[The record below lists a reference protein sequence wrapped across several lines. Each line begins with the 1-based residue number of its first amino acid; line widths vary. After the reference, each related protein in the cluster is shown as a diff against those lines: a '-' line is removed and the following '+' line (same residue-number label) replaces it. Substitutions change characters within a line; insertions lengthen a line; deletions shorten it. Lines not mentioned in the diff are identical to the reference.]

1 MRFDVLNLILGWT
14 LVALTV
20 PLLFCVLVTGYLDNW
35 ELALRAFSIP
45 AALSFF
51 IGLMMLRF
59 GTKRNTHMRLR
70 DREAF
75 AAVALVWP
83 LAVFIG
89 ALPYWLGG
97 MFHGPFT
104 EDSEFLDIARGAVNS
119 WFESMSGFSTTGAT
133 VISTSMSPN
142 CLPSTPDCIN
152 TQPRGLLFWR
162 SLTQWFGGM
171 GIIMLG
177 MMILSRVIGGGMALA
192 RAELTGPSLSRLK
205 PKLQETALA
214 LWGLYLALTL
224 LEMGLLKTIGGMNW
238 FDSINHA
245 LTTMPTGGFSTHDAS
260 IGHYQSY
267 TVELIIILFMF
278 IGGINFTLLWFIR
291 EGEFKKATQDE
302 EFKNYIV
309 YILTTFLF
317 ITIALFAT
325 RDYSTPDTFIDSLFH
340 VVSIG
345 TSTGYTSTDYMQWP
359 VVTHLFLF
367 VLMIVGA
374 SAGSTSG
381 GLKLLRVNLAFK
393 VAMRELVRIAQ
404 PRKVQ
409 TVRMNGE
416 VVGNQQLGLIVGML
430 FVWIGLF
437 AIASILLAFIAPDE
451 NFESI
456 LALVASSLG
465 NTGPTLGNYGPTETW
480 AGLNSGALLLTSILM
495 WFGRLEL
502 LTAVILLHPH
512 TWRSESRDQAPRGA
526 LTRLKRMISREP
538 HEESEQGPLR

>member
-1 MRFDVLNLILGWT
+1 
-14 LVALTV
+14 
-20 PLLFCVLVTGYLDNW
+20 
-35 ELALRAFSIP
+35 
-45 AALSFF
+45 
-51 IGLMMLRF
+51 
-59 GTKRNTHMRLR
+59 
-70 DREAF
+70 
-75 AAVALVWP
+75 
-83 LAVFIG
+83 
-89 ALPYWLGG
+89 
-97 MFHGPFT
+97 
-104 EDSEFLDIARGAVNS
+104 
-119 WFESMSGFSTTGAT
+119 MSGFSTTGAT

-142 CLPSTPDCIN
+142 CLPGMDCIN
-152 TQPRGLLFWR
+152 SQPRGLLLWR

-214 LWGLYLALTL
+214 LWGLYLVLTL
-224 LEMGLLKTIGGMNW
+224 IEFVLLWTIGDMNW

-245 LTTMPTGGFSTHDAS
+245 LTTMPTGGFSTYDAS
-260 IGHYQSY
+260 IGHFDSY

-291 EGEFKKATQDE
+291 EGQFKKATQDE

-309 YILTTFLF
+309 YIFTTFLF
-317 ITIALFAT
+317 ITIALLAT
-325 RDYSTPDTFIDSLFH
+325 RDYSSTDAFIDSLFH
-340 VVSIG
+340 VVSLG

-381 GLKLLRVNLAFK
+381 GLKLLRINLAFK

-409 TVRMNGE
+409 TIRMNGE

-437 AIASILLAFIAPDE
+437 AISSILLAFISPGED
-451 NFESI
+451 FESI
-456 LALVASSLG
+456 LALVASALEIRVQQSVITDLQKR
-465 NTGPTLGNYGPTETW
+465 
-480 AGLNSGALLLTSILM
+480 GLDSILAPYYLPQ
-495 WFGRLEL
+495 FSCGLDVLNCSQRLFSCIHIHG
-502 LTAVILLHPH
+502 VQNPRIK
-512 TWRSESRDQAPRGA
+512 RRGA
-526 LTRLKRMISREP
+526 HWLD
-538 HEESEQGPLR
+538 

>member
-14 LVALTV
+14 LVALTI
-20 PLLFCVLVTGYLDNW
+20 PLVFCVVITGYLDNW
-35 ELALRAFSIP
+35 DLAFRAFSIP
-45 AALSFF
+45 AGLSLF
-51 IGLMMLRF
+51 IGSMMLRF

-104 EDSEFLDIARGAVNS
+104 DGSSFADVARGAVNA

-142 CLPSTPDCIN
+142 CLPGMDCIN
-152 TQPRGLLFWR
+152 SQPRGLLLWR

-224 LEMGLLKTIGGMNW
+224 LEFILLLTLGGMNW

-245 LTTMPTGGFSTHDAS
+245 LTTMPTGGFSTYDAS
-260 IGHYQSY
+260 IGHFESY

-291 EGEFKKATQDE
+291 EGQFKKAAADE

-309 YILTTFLF
+309 YIFTTFLF
-317 ITIALFAT
+317 ISIALLAT
-325 RDYSTPDTFIDSLFH
+325 RDYTTVDSFIDSLFH
-340 VVSIG
+340 VVSLG

-381 GLKLLRVNLAFK
+381 GLKLLRINLAFK

-409 TVRMNGE
+409 TIRMNGE

-437 AIASILLAFIAPDE
+437 AISSILLAFIVPGE

-465 NTGPTLGNYGPTETW
+465 NTGPTIGNYGPTETW
-480 AGLNSGALLLTSILM
+480 AGLNSGALILTSILM

-512 TWRSESRDQAPRGA
+512 TWRSESKDQAPRGA
-526 LTRLKRMISREP
+526 LSRLRRMISREP
-538 HEESEQGPLR
+538 HEESEQGPLG

>member
-1 MRFDVLNLILGWT
+1 MRFDVLYLILGWT
-14 LVALTV
+14 LVALTI
-20 PLLFCVLVTGYLDNW
+20 PLLFCFIVTGYLDDW
-35 ELALRAFSIP
+35 DLALRAFSIP
-45 AALSFF
+45 AGMSLF
-51 IGLMMLRF
+51 IGAIMLRF

-89 ALPYWLGG
+89 ALPYWFGG

-104 EDSEFLDIARGAVNS
+104 DGSDFLDIARGAVNS

-142 CLPSTPDCIN
+142 CLPGMDCIN
-152 TQPRGLLFWR
+152 SQPRGLLLWR

-214 LWGLYLALTL
+214 LWGLYAVLTL
-224 LEMGLLKTIGGMNW
+224 IEFFLLMTIGGMNW

-245 LTTMPTGGFSTHDAS
+245 LTTMPTGGFSTYDAS
-260 IGHYQSY
+260 IGHFDSY

-291 EGEFKKATQDE
+291 EGQFKKATQDE

-309 YILTTFLF
+309 YIFTTFLF
-317 ITIALFAT
+317 ITIALLAT
-325 RDYSTPDTFIDSLFH
+325 RDYSSKDAFIDSLFH
-340 VVSIG
+340 VVSLG

-381 GLKLLRVNLAFK
+381 GLKLLRINLAFK

-409 TVRMNGE
+409 TIRMNGE

-437 AIASILLAFIAPDE
+437 AISSILLAFITPSED
-451 NFESI
+451 FESI

-465 NTGPTLGNYGPTETW
+465 NTGPTIGNYGPTETW

-512 TWRSESRDQAPRGA
+512 TWRSESKDQAPRGA
-526 LTRLKRMISREP
+526 LARLKRMISREP
-538 HEESEQGPLR
+538 HDESEQGPLS

>member
-1 MRFDVLNLILGWT
+1 MRFDVLYLILGWT
-14 LVALTV
+14 LVALTI
-20 PLLFCVLVTGYLDNW
+20 PLLFCFIVTGYLDDW
-35 ELALRAFSIP
+35 DLAFRAFSIP
-45 AALSFF
+45 AGMSLF
-51 IGLMMLRF
+51 IGAIMLRF

-89 ALPYWLGG
+89 ALPYWFGG

-104 EDSEFLDIARGAVNS
+104 DGSDFLDIARGAVNS

-142 CLPSTPDCIN
+142 CLPGMDCIN
-152 TQPRGLLFWR
+152 SQPRGLLLWR

-214 LWGLYLALTL
+214 LWGLYAVLTL
-224 LEMGLLKTIGGMNW
+224 IEFFLLMTIGDMNW

-245 LTTMPTGGFSTHDAS
+245 LTTMPTGGFSTYDAS
-260 IGHYQSY
+260 IGHFDSY

-291 EGEFKKATQDE
+291 EGQFKKATQDE

-309 YILTTFLF
+309 YIFTTFLF
-317 ITIALFAT
+317 ITIALLAT
-325 RDYSTPDTFIDSLFH
+325 RDYSSKDAFIDSLFH
-340 VVSIG
+340 VVSLG

-381 GLKLLRVNLAFK
+381 GLKLLRINLAFK

-409 TVRMNGE
+409 TIRMNGE

-437 AIASILLAFIAPDE
+437 AISSILLAFITPSED
-451 NFESI
+451 FESI

-465 NTGPTLGNYGPTETW
+465 NTGPTIGNYGPTETW

-512 TWRSESRDQAPRGA
+512 TWRSESKDQAPRGA
-526 LTRLKRMISREP
+526 LARLKRMISREP
-538 HEESEQGPLR
+538 HDESEQGPLS

>member
-1 MRFDVLNLILGWT
+1 MRFDVLYLILGWT
-14 LVALTV
+14 LVALTL
-20 PLLFCVLVTGYLDNW
+20 PLLFCVIVTGYLDDW
-35 ELALRAFSIP
+35 GLAFRAFSIP
-45 AALSFF
+45 AGLSLF
-51 IGLMMLRF
+51 IGAIMLRF

-104 EDSEFLDIARGAVNS
+104 DGSDFLDIARGAVNA

-142 CLPSTPDCIN
+142 CLPGMDCIN
-152 TQPRGLLFWR
+152 SQPRGLLLWR

-214 LWGLYLALTL
+214 LWGLYFVLTL
-224 LEMGLLKTIGGMNW
+224 IEFFLLMTIGGMNW

-245 LTTMPTGGFSTHDAS
+245 LTTMPTGGFSTYDAS
-260 IGHYQSY
+260 IGHFDSY

-291 EGEFKKATQDE
+291 EGQFKKATQDE

-317 ITIALFAT
+317 ITIALLAT
-325 RDYSTPDTFIDSLFH
+325 RDYSSKDAFIDSLFH
-340 VVSIG
+340 VVSLG

-381 GLKLLRVNLAFK
+381 GLKLLRINLAFK

-409 TVRMNGE
+409 TIRMNGE

-437 AIASILLAFIAPDE
+437 AISSILLAFITPAED
-451 NFESI
+451 FESI

-465 NTGPTLGNYGPTETW
+465 NTGPTIGNYGPTETW

-512 TWRSESRDQAPRGA
+512 TWRSESKDQAPRGA
-526 LTRLKRMISREP
+526 LARLKRMISREP
-538 HEESEQGPLR
+538 HEDSEQGPLS

>member
-20 PLLFCVLVTGYLDNW
+20 PLLFCVVITGYLDNW

-45 AALSFF
+45 AGLSLF
-51 IGLMMLRF
+51 IGSMMLRF

-89 ALPYWLGG
+89 ALPYWFGG
-97 MFHGPFT
+97 IFHGPFT
-104 EDSEFLDIARGAVNS
+104 DGSSFADVARGAVNS
-119 WFESMSGFSTTGAT
+119 WFESMSGFTTTGAT

-142 CLPSTPDCIN
+142 CLPGMDCIN
-152 TQPRGLLFWR
+152 TQPRGLLLWR

-214 LWGLYLALTL
+214 LWGLYLALTV
-224 LEMGLLKTIGGMNW
+224 LEFGLLLSIGGMDL

-245 LTTMPTGGFSTHDAS
+245 LTTMPTGGFSTYDGS
-260 IGHYQSY
+260 IGHFESY
-267 TVELIIILFMF
+267 TIELIIILFMF

-291 EGEFKKATQDE
+291 EGQFRKATQDE
-302 EFKNYIV
+302 EFKNYLV

-317 ITIALFAT
+317 ITIALLAT
-325 RDYSTPDTFIDSLFH
+325 RDYTTMDSFIDSLFH

-393 VAMRELVRIAQ
+393 VAMRELIRIAQ

-409 TVRMNGE
+409 TIRMNGE

-437 AIASILLAFIAPDE
+437 AIASILLAFIVPGED
-451 NFESI
+451 FESI

-465 NTGPTLGNYGPTETW
+465 NTGPTIGNYGPSNTW

-512 TWRSESRDQAPRGA
+512 TWRSESKDQAPRGA
-526 LTRLKRMISREP
+526 LARLRRMISREP
-538 HEESEQGPLR
+538 HEESEQGPLG

>member
-14 LVALTV
+14 LVALTL
-20 PLLFCVLVTGYLDNW
+20 PLLFCVVITGYLDDW

-45 AALSFF
+45 AGLSLF
-51 IGLMMLRF
+51 IGAMMLRF

-104 EDSEFLDIARGAVNS
+104 DGSDFLDIARGAVNA

-142 CLPSTPDCIN
+142 CLPGMDCIN
-152 TQPRGLLFWR
+152 SQPRGLLLWR

-214 LWGLYLALTL
+214 LWGLYLVLTL
-224 LEMGLLKTIGGMNW
+224 IEFVLLWTIGDMNW

-245 LTTMPTGGFSTHDAS
+245 LTTMPTGGFSTYDAS
-260 IGHYQSY
+260 IGHFDSY

-291 EGEFKKATQDE
+291 EGQFKKATQDE

-317 ITIALFAT
+317 ITIALLAT
-325 RDYSTPDTFIDSLFH
+325 RDYSSTDAFIDSLFH
-340 VVSIG
+340 VVSLG

-381 GLKLLRVNLAFK
+381 GLKLLRINLAFK

-409 TVRMNGE
+409 TIRMNGE

-437 AIASILLAFIAPDE
+437 AISSILLAFISPGED
-451 NFESI
+451 FESI

-465 NTGPTLGNYGPTETW
+465 NTGPTIGNYGPTETW
-480 AGLNSGALLLTSILM
+480 AGLNSGALILTSILM

-512 TWRSESRDQAPRGA
+512 TWRSESKDQAPRGA
-526 LTRLKRMISREP
+526 LARLKRMISREP
-538 HEESEQGPLR
+538 HEESEQGPLS

>member
-1 MRFDVLNLILGWT
+1 MRFDVLALILGWT
-14 LVALTV
+14 LVALTI
-20 PLLFCVLVTGYLDNW
+20 PLIVCGILTGFLDDW
-35 ELALRAFSIP
+35 DLAILAFSAP
-45 AALSFF
+45 AALSLF
-51 IGLMMLRF
+51 IGYLMLRF
-59 GTKRNTHMRLR
+59 GTRRNTPTRLR

-83 LAVFIG
+83 LAVLVG

-97 MFHGPFT
+97 VFHGPFT
-104 EDSEFLDIARGAVNS
+104 DGSDLADILRGAVNS
-119 WFESMSGFSTTGAT
+119 WFESMSGFTTTGAT
-133 VISTSMSPN
+133 VISTSMSPGCN
-142 CLPSTPDCIN
+142 PGMDCIN
-152 TQPRGLLFWR
+152 SQPRGLLLWR

-214 LWGLYLALTL
+214 LWTLYLVLTILEFVL
-224 LEMGLLKTIGGMNW
+224 LIFIGDLNW
-238 FDSINHA
+238 FDSLNHA
-245 LTTMPTGGFSTHDAS
+245 LTTMPTGGFSTYDGS
-260 IGHYQSY
+260 VGHFDSY
-267 TVELIIILFMF
+267 IVELIIILFMF

-291 EGEFKKATQDE
+291 EGQFKKASQDE
-302 EFKNYIV
+302 EFKNYLV
-309 YILTTFLF
+309 YIFTTFLF
-317 ITIALFAT
+317 ITIALLLT
-325 RDYSTPDTFIDSLFH
+325 RDYTTTDSFMDSLFQ

-359 VVTHLFLF
+359 VFTHLLLF

-374 SAGSTSG
+374 CAGSTSG
-381 GLKLLRVNLAFK
+381 GLKLMRINLAFK
-393 VAMRELVRIAQ
+393 VAMRELIRIAQ

-409 TVRMNGE
+409 TVRLNNQ
-416 VVGNQQLGLIVGML
+416 VVGDQQLGLIVGML

-437 AIASILLAFIAPDE
+437 AISSIILSLTIPGED
-451 NFESI
+451 FESI

-480 AGLNSGALLLTSILM
+480 AGLNSGALIWTSILM

-512 TWRSESRDQAPRGA
+512 TWRSESKDQTNRGA
-526 LTRLKRMISREP
+526 LSRLKRMISRDP
-538 HEESEQGPLR
+538 IDESK

>member
-14 LVALTV
+14 LVALTI
-20 PLLFCVLVTGYLDNW
+20 PLVFCVVITGYLDNW
-35 ELALRAFSIP
+35 DLAFRAFSIP
-45 AALSFF
+45 AGLSLF
-51 IGLMMLRF
+51 IGSMMLRL

-104 EDSEFLDIARGAVNS
+104 DGSSFADVARGAVNA

-142 CLPSTPDCIN
+142 CLPGMDCIN
-152 TQPRGLLFWR
+152 SQPRGLLLWR

-224 LEMGLLKTIGGMNW
+224 LEFILLLTLGGMNW

-245 LTTMPTGGFSTHDAS
+245 LTTMPTGGFSTYDAS
-260 IGHYQSY
+260 IGHFESY

-291 EGEFKKATQDE
+291 EGQFKKAAADE

-309 YILTTFLF
+309 YIFTTFLF
-317 ITIALFAT
+317 ISIALLAT
-325 RDYSTPDTFIDSLFH
+325 RDYTTVDSFIDSLFH
-340 VVSIG
+340 VVSLG

-381 GLKLLRVNLAFK
+381 GLKLLRINLAFK

-409 TVRMNGE
+409 TIRMNGE

-437 AIASILLAFIAPDE
+437 AISSILLAFIVPGE

-465 NTGPTLGNYGPTETW
+465 NTGPTIGNYGPTETW
-480 AGLNSGALLLTSILM
+480 AGLNSGALILTSILM

-512 TWRSESRDQAPRGA
+512 TWRSESKDQAPRGA
-526 LTRLKRMISREP
+526 LSRLRRMISREP
-538 HEESEQGPLR
+538 HEESEQGPLG

>member
-14 LVALTV
+14 LVALTI
-20 PLLFCVLVTGYLDNW
+20 PLLLCVAATGYLDNW
-35 ELALRAFSIP
+35 ELAIRAFSIP
-45 AALSFF
+45 AGLSLF
-51 IGLMMLRF
+51 IGSMMLRF

-104 EDSEFLDIARGAVNS
+104 EGSDFADIARGAVNA

-142 CLPSTPDCIN
+142 CLPGMDCIN
-152 TQPRGLLFWR
+152 SQPRGLLFWR

-214 LWGLYLALTL
+214 LWGLYFALTL
-224 LEMGLLKTIGGMNW
+224 LEFGLLWSIGGMDW

-245 LTTMPTGGFSTHDAS
+245 LTTMPTGGFSTYDGS
-260 IGHYQSY
+260 IGHFESY

-291 EGEFKKATQDE
+291 EGQFRKATQDE

-317 ITIALFAT
+317 ITIALLAT
-325 RDYSTPDTFIDSLFH
+325 RDYTTVDSFIDSLFH
-340 VVSIG
+340 VVSLG

-381 GLKLLRVNLAFK
+381 GLKLLRINLAFK

-409 TVRMNGE
+409 TIRMNGE

-437 AIASILLAFIAPDE
+437 AISSILLAFIVPGED
-451 NFESI
+451 FESI

-465 NTGPTLGNYGPTETW
+465 NTGPTIGNYGPTETW

-512 TWRSESRDQAPRGA
+512 TWRSESKDQAPRGA

-538 HEESEQGPLR
+538 HEESEQGPLS

>member
-1 MRFDVLNLILGWT
+1 MRFDVLALILGWT
-14 LVALTV
+14 LVALTI
-20 PLLFCVLVTGYLDNW
+20 PLVVCGILTGFLDDW
-35 ELALRAFSIP
+35 DLAILAFSAP
-45 AALSFF
+45 AALSLF
-51 IGLMMLRF
+51 IGYLMLRF
-59 GTKRNTHMRLR
+59 GTRRNTPTRLR

-83 LAVFIG
+83 LAVLVG

-97 MFHGPFT
+97 VFHGPFT
-104 EDSEFLDIARGAVNS
+104 DGSDLADILRGAVNS
-119 WFESMSGFSTTGAT
+119 WFESMSGFTTTGAT
-133 VISTSMSPN
+133 VISTSMSPGCN
-142 CLPSTPDCIN
+142 PGMDCIN
-152 TQPRGLLFWR
+152 SQPRGLLLWR

-214 LWGLYLALTL
+214 LWTLYLVLTI
-224 LEMGLLKTIGGMNW
+224 LEFGLLIFIGDLNW
-238 FDSINHA
+238 FDSLNHA
-245 LTTMPTGGFSTHDAS
+245 LTTMPTGGFSTYDGS
-260 IGHYQSY
+260 VGHFDSY
-267 TVELIIILFMF
+267 IVELIIILFMF

-291 EGEFKKATQDE
+291 EGQFKKASQDE
-302 EFKNYIV
+302 EFKNYLV
-309 YILTTFLF
+309 YIFTTFLF
-317 ITIALFAT
+317 ITIALLLT
-325 RDYSTPDTFIDSLFH
+325 RDYTTTDSFIDSLFQ

-359 VVTHLFLF
+359 VFTHLLLF

-374 SAGSTSG
+374 CAGSTSG
-381 GLKLLRVNLAFK
+381 GLKLMRINLAFK
-393 VAMRELVRIAQ
+393 VAMRELIRIAQ

-409 TVRMNGE
+409 TVRLNNQ
-416 VVGNQQLGLIVGML
+416 VVGDQQLGLIVGML

-437 AIASILLAFIAPDE
+437 AISSIILSLTIPGED
-451 NFESI
+451 FESI

-480 AGLNSGALLLTSILM
+480 AGLNSGALIWTSILM

-512 TWRSESRDQAPRGA
+512 TWRSESKDQTNRGA
-526 LTRLKRMISREP
+526 LSRLKRMISRDP
-538 HEESEQGPLR
+538 IDESK

>member
-1 MRFDVLNLILGWT
+1 MRFDVLALILGWT
-14 LVALTV
+14 LVALTI
-20 PLLFCVLVTGYLDNW
+20 PLIVCGILTGFLDDW
-35 ELALRAFSIP
+35 DLAILAFSAP
-45 AALSFF
+45 AALSLF
-51 IGLMMLRF
+51 IGYLMLRF
-59 GTKRNTHMRLR
+59 GTRRNTPTRLR

-83 LAVFIG
+83 LAVLVG

-97 MFHGPFT
+97 VFHGPFT
-104 EDSEFLDIARGAVNS
+104 DGSDLADILRGAVNS
-119 WFESMSGFSTTGAT
+119 WFESMSGFTTTGAT
-133 VISTSMSPN
+133 VISTSMSPGCN
-142 CLPSTPDCIN
+142 PGMDCIN
-152 TQPRGLLFWR
+152 SQPRGLLLWR

-214 LWGLYLALTL
+214 LWTLYLVLTILEFVL
-224 LEMGLLKTIGGMNW
+224 LIFIGDLNW
-238 FDSINHA
+238 FDSLNHA
-245 LTTMPTGGFSTHDAS
+245 LTTMPTGGFSTYDGS
-260 IGHYQSY
+260 VGHFDSY
-267 TVELIIILFMF
+267 IVELIIILFMF

-291 EGEFKKATQDE
+291 EGQFKKASQDE
-302 EFKNYIV
+302 EFKNYLV
-309 YILTTFLF
+309 YIFTTFLF
-317 ITIALFAT
+317 ITIALLLT
-325 RDYSTPDTFIDSLFH
+325 RDYTTTDSFIDSLFQ

-359 VVTHLFLF
+359 VFTHLLLF

-374 SAGSTSG
+374 CAGSTSG
-381 GLKLLRVNLAFK
+381 GLKLMRINLAFK
-393 VAMRELVRIAQ
+393 VAMRELIRIAQ

-409 TVRMNGE
+409 TVRLNNQ
-416 VVGNQQLGLIVGML
+416 VVGDQQLGLIVGML

-437 AIASILLAFIAPDE
+437 AISSIILSLTIPGED
-451 NFESI
+451 FESI

-480 AGLNSGALLLTSILM
+480 AGLNSGALIWTSILM

-512 TWRSESRDQAPRGA
+512 TWRSESKDQTNRGA
-526 LTRLKRMISREP
+526 LSRLKRMISRDP
-538 HEESEQGPLR
+538 IDESK

>member
-20 PLLFCVLVTGYLDNW
+20 PLLFCVAITGYLDNW

-45 AALSFF
+45 AGLSLF
-51 IGLMMLRF
+51 IGSMMLRF

-89 ALPYWLGG
+89 ALPYWFGG
-97 MFHGPFT
+97 VFHGPFT
-104 EDSEFLDIARGAVNS
+104 DGSSFADVARGAVNS
-119 WFESMSGFSTTGAT
+119 WFESMSGFTTTGAT

-142 CLPSTPDCIN
+142 CLPGMDCIN
-152 TQPRGLLFWR
+152 TQPQGLLLWR

-214 LWGLYLALTL
+214 LWGLYLALTV
-224 LEMGLLKTIGGMNW
+224 LEFGLLLSIGGMDL

-245 LTTMPTGGFSTHDAS
+245 LTTMPTGGFSTYDGS
-260 IGHYQSY
+260 IGHFESY
-267 TVELIIILFMF
+267 TIELIIILFMF

-291 EGEFKKATQDE
+291 EGQFRKATQDE
-302 EFKNYIV
+302 EFKNYLV

-317 ITIALFAT
+317 ITIALLAT
-325 RDYSTPDTFIDSLFH
+325 RDYTTVDSFIDSLFH

-409 TVRMNGE
+409 TIRMNGE

-437 AIASILLAFIAPDE
+437 AIASILLAFIVPVED
-451 NFESI
+451 FESI

-465 NTGPTLGNYGPTETW
+465 NTGPTIGNYGPSNTW

-512 TWRSESRDQAPRGA
+512 TWRSESKDQAPRGA
-526 LTRLKRMISREP
+526 LARLRRMISREP
-538 HEESEQGPLR
+538 HEESEQGPLG

>member
-20 PLLFCVLVTGYLDNW
+20 PLLFCVVITGYLDNW

-45 AALSFF
+45 AGLSLF
-51 IGLMMLRF
+51 IGSMMLRF

-89 ALPYWLGG
+89 ALPYWFGG
-97 MFHGPFT
+97 VFHGPFT
-104 EDSEFLDIARGAVNS
+104 DGSSFADVARGAVNS
-119 WFESMSGFSTTGAT
+119 WFESMSGFTTTGAT

-142 CLPSTPDCIN
+142 CLPGMDCIN
-152 TQPRGLLFWR
+152 TQPRGLLLWR

-214 LWGLYLALTL
+214 LWGLYLALTV
-224 LEMGLLKTIGGMNW
+224 LEFGLLLSIGGMDL

-245 LTTMPTGGFSTHDAS
+245 LTTMPTGGFSTYDGS
-260 IGHYQSY
+260 IGHFESY
-267 TVELIIILFMF
+267 TIELIIILFMF

-291 EGEFKKATQDE
+291 EGQFRKATQDE
-302 EFKNYIV
+302 EFKNYLV

-317 ITIALFAT
+317 ITIALLAT
-325 RDYSTPDTFIDSLFH
+325 RDYTTMDSFIDSLFH

-409 TVRMNGE
+409 TIRMNGE

-437 AIASILLAFIAPDE
+437 AIASILLAFIVPGED
-451 NFESI
+451 FESI

-465 NTGPTLGNYGPTETW
+465 NTGPTIGNYGPSNTW

-512 TWRSESRDQAPRGA
+512 TWRSESKDQAPRGA
-526 LTRLKRMISREP
+526 LARLRRMISREP
-538 HEESEQGPLR
+538 HEESEQGPLG

>member
-20 PLLFCVLVTGYLDNW
+20 PLLFCVVITGYLDNW

-45 AALSFF
+45 AGLSLF
-51 IGLMMLRF
+51 IGSMMLRF

-89 ALPYWLGG
+89 ALPYWFGG
-97 MFHGPFT
+97 VFHGPFT
-104 EDSEFLDIARGAVNS
+104 DGSSFADVARGAVNS
-119 WFESMSGFSTTGAT
+119 WFESMSGFTTTGAT

-142 CLPSTPDCIN
+142 CLPGMDCIN
-152 TQPRGLLFWR
+152 TQPRGLLLWR

-214 LWGLYLALTL
+214 LWGLYLALTV
-224 LEMGLLKTIGGMNW
+224 LEFGLLLSIGGMDL

-245 LTTMPTGGFSTHDAS
+245 LTTMPTGGFSTYDGS
-260 IGHYQSY
+260 IGHFESY
-267 TVELIIILFMF
+267 TIELIIILFMF

-291 EGEFKKATQDE
+291 EGQFRKATQDE
-302 EFKNYIV
+302 EFKNYLV

-317 ITIALFAT
+317 ITIALLAT
-325 RDYSTPDTFIDSLFH
+325 RDYTTIDSFIDSLFH

-409 TVRMNGE
+409 TIRMNGE

-437 AIASILLAFIAPDE
+437 AIASILLAFIVPGED
-451 NFESI
+451 FESI

-465 NTGPTLGNYGPTETW
+465 NTGPTIGNYGPSNTW

-512 TWRSESRDQAPRGA
+512 TWRSESKDQAPRGA
-526 LTRLKRMISREP
+526 LARLRRMISREP
-538 HEESEQGPLR
+538 HEESEQGPLG

>member
-1 MRFDVLNLILGWT
+1 MRFDVLYLILGWT
-14 LVALTV
+14 LVALTL
-20 PLLFCVLVTGYLDNW
+20 PLLFCVIVTGYLDDW
-35 ELALRAFSIP
+35 ELAFRAFSIP
-45 AALSFF
+45 AGLSLF
-51 IGLMMLRF
+51 IGAIMLRF

-104 EDSEFLDIARGAVNS
+104 DGSDFLDIARGAVNA

-142 CLPSTPDCIN
+142 CLPGMDCIN
-152 TQPRGLLFWR
+152 SQPRGLLLWR

-214 LWGLYLALTL
+214 LWGLYLVLTL
-224 LEMGLLKTIGGMNW
+224 IEFFLLMTIGGMNW

-245 LTTMPTGGFSTHDAS
+245 LTTMPTGGFSTYDAS
-260 IGHYQSY
+260 IGHFDSY

-291 EGEFKKATQDE
+291 EGQFKKATQDE

-317 ITIALFAT
+317 ITMALLAT
-325 RDYSTPDTFIDSLFH
+325 RDYSSKDAFIDSLFH
-340 VVSIG
+340 VVSLG

-381 GLKLLRVNLAFK
+381 GLKLLRINLAFK

-409 TVRMNGE
+409 TIRMNGE

-437 AIASILLAFIAPDE
+437 AISSILLAFITPAED
-451 NFESI
+451 FESI

-465 NTGPTLGNYGPTETW
+465 NTGPTIGNYGPTETW

-512 TWRSESRDQAPRGA
+512 TWRSESKDQAPRGA
-526 LTRLKRMISREP
+526 LARLKRMISREP
-538 HEESEQGPLR
+538 HEDSEQGPLS

>member
-1 MRFDVLNLILGWT
+1 MRFDVLYLILGWT
-14 LVALTV
+14 LVALTL
-20 PLLFCVLVTGYLDNW
+20 PLLFCVIVTGYLDDW
-35 ELALRAFSIP
+35 ELAFRAFSIP
-45 AALSFF
+45 AGLSLF
-51 IGLMMLRF
+51 IGAIMLRF

-104 EDSEFLDIARGAVNS
+104 DGSDFLDIARGAVNA

-142 CLPSTPDCIN
+142 CLPGMDCIN
-152 TQPRGLLFWR
+152 SQPRGLLLWR

-224 LEMGLLKTIGGMNW
+224 IEFVLLWTIGDMNW

-245 LTTMPTGGFSTHDAS
+245 LTTMPTGGFSTYDAS
-260 IGHYQSY
+260 IGHFDSY
-267 TVELIIILFMF
+267 MVELIIILFMF

-291 EGEFKKATQDE
+291 EGQFKKATQDE

-317 ITIALFAT
+317 ITIALLAT
-325 RDYSTPDTFIDSLFH
+325 RDYSSKDAFIDSLFH
-340 VVSIG
+340 VVSLG

-381 GLKLLRVNLAFK
+381 GLKLLRINLAFK

-409 TVRMNGE
+409 TIRMNGE

-437 AIASILLAFIAPDE
+437 AISSILLAFITPAED
-451 NFESI
+451 FESI

-465 NTGPTLGNYGPTETW
+465 NTGPTIGNYGPTETW

-512 TWRSESRDQAPRGA
+512 TWRSESKDQAPRGA
-526 LTRLKRMISREP
+526 LARLKRMISREP
-538 HEESEQGPLR
+538 HEDSEQGPLS

>member
-1 MRFDVLNLILGWT
+1 MRFDVLALILGWT
-14 LVALTV
+14 LIALTI
-20 PLLFCVLVTGYLDNW
+20 PLVLCAVLTGFLDDW
-35 ELALRAFSIP
+35 DLAIRAFSVP
-45 AALSFF
+45 AGLSLL
-51 IGLMMLRF
+51 IGYLMLRF
-59 GTKRNTHMRLR
+59 GTRTNTPTRLR

-83 LAVFIG
+83 LAVFVG
-89 ALPYWLGG
+89 ALPYWFGG
-97 MFHGPFT
+97 LFHGPFT
-104 EDSEFLDIARGAVNS
+104 DGSDVADILRGAVNS
-119 WFESMSGFSTTGAT
+119 WFESMSGFTTTGAT

-142 CLPSTPDCIN
+142 CYPGMDCIN
-152 TQPRGLLFWR
+152 SQPRGLLLWR

-205 PKLQETALA
+205 PKLQETAFA
-214 LWGLYLALTL
+214 LWTLYLVLTILEFIL
-224 LEMGLLKTIGGMNW
+224 LFTIGGLDW

-245 LTTMPTGGFSTHDAS
+245 LTTMPTGGFSTYDS
-260 IGHYQSY
+260 SVGHFDSY

-291 EGEFKKATQDE
+291 EGQFKKASQDE
-302 EFKNYIV
+302 EFKNYLV
-309 YILTTFLF
+309 YIFTTFLF
-317 ITIALFAT
+317 ITIALLVT
-325 RDYSTPDTFIDSLFH
+325 RDYTTTDSFIDSLFT
-340 VVSIG
+340 VVSLG

-359 VVTHLFLF
+359 VFTHLLLF

-374 SAGSTSG
+374 CAGSTSG
-381 GLKLLRVNLAFK
+381 GLKLMRINLAFK

-409 TVRMNGE
+409 KIRLNNQ
-416 VVGNQQLGLIVGML
+416 VVGYQQIGLIVGML

-437 AIASILLAFIAPDE
+437 AISSIILSLMIPGED
-451 NFESI
+451 FESI

-465 NTGPTLGNYGPTETW
+465 NTGPTLGNYGPTQTW
-480 AGLNSGALLLTSILM
+480 AGLNSGALIGTSILM

-512 TWRSESRDQAPRGA
+512 TWKSESKDQTNRGA
-526 LTRLKRMISREP
+526 LSRLRRMISREP
-538 HEESEQGPLR
+538 IDESK

>member
-14 LVALTV
+14 LVALTL
-20 PLLFCVLVTGYLDNW
+20 PLFFCVVITGYLDSW

-45 AALSFF
+45 AGLSLF
-51 IGLMMLRF
+51 IGAMMLRF

-104 EDSEFLDIARGAVNS
+104 EGSDFLDIARGAVNA

-142 CLPSTPDCIN
+142 CLPGMDCIN
-152 TQPRGLLFWR
+152 SQPRGLLLWR

-214 LWGLYLALTL
+214 LWGLYLVLTL
-224 LEMGLLKTIGGMNW
+224 IEFVLLWTIGDMNW

-245 LTTMPTGGFSTHDAS
+245 LTTMPTGGFSTYDAS
-260 IGHYQSY
+260 IGHFDSY

-291 EGEFKKATQDE
+291 EGQFKKATQDE

-317 ITIALFAT
+317 ITIALLAT
-325 RDYSTPDTFIDSLFH
+325 RDYSSTDAFIDSLFH
-340 VVSIG
+340 VVSLG

-381 GLKLLRVNLAFK
+381 GLKLLRINLAFK

-409 TVRMNGE
+409 TIRMNGE

-437 AIASILLAFIAPDE
+437 AISSILLAFISPGED
-451 NFESI
+451 FESI

-465 NTGPTLGNYGPTETW
+465 NTGPTIGNYGPTETW
-480 AGLNSGALLLTSILM
+480 AGLNSGALILTSILM

-512 TWRSESRDQAPRGA
+512 TWRSESKDQAPRGA
-526 LTRLKRMISREP
+526 LARLKRMISREP
-538 HEESEQGPLR
+538 HEESEQGPLS

>member
-1 MRFDVLNLILGWT
+1 MRFDVLALILGWT
-14 LVALTV
+14 LVALTI
-20 PLLFCVLVTGYLDNW
+20 PLVVCGILTGFLDDWDLAILAFSAPAASSLLIGYL
-35 ELALRAFSIP
+35 
-45 AALSFF
+45 
-51 IGLMMLRF
+51 MLRF
-59 GTKRNTHMRLR
+59 GTRRNTHTRLR

-83 LAVFIG
+83 LAVLVG

-97 MFHGPFT
+97 VFHGPFT
-104 EDSEFLDIARGAVNS
+104 DGSDLADILRGAVNS
-119 WFESMSGFSTTGAT
+119 WFESMSGFTTTGAT
-133 VISTSMSPN
+133 VISTSMSPGCN
-142 CLPSTPDCIN
+142 PGMDCIN
-152 TQPRGLLFWR
+152 SQPRGLLLWR

-214 LWGLYLALTL
+214 LWTLYLVLTI
-224 LEMGLLKTIGGMNW
+224 LEFGLLITIGDLNW
-238 FDSINHA
+238 FDSLNHA
-245 LTTMPTGGFSTHDAS
+245 LTTMPTGGFSTYDGS
-260 IGHYQSY
+260 VGHFDSY

-278 IGGINFTLLWFIR
+278 IGGINFTLLWFVR
-291 EGEFKKATQDE
+291 EGQFKKASQDE
-302 EFKNYIV
+302 EFKNYLV
-309 YILTTFLF
+309 YIFTTFLF
-317 ITIALFAT
+317 ITIALLLT
-325 RDYSTPDTFIDSLFH
+325 RDYTTTDSFIDSLFQ

-359 VVTHLFLF
+359 VFTHLLLF

-374 SAGSTSG
+374 CAGSTSG
-381 GLKLLRVNLAFK
+381 GLKLMRINLAFK
-393 VAMRELVRIAQ
+393 VAMRELIRIAQ

-409 TVRMNGE
+409 TVRLNNQ
-416 VVGNQQLGLIVGML
+416 VVGDQQLGLIVGML

-437 AIASILLAFIAPDE
+437 AISSIILSLMIPGED
-451 NFESI
+451 FESI

-480 AGLNSGALLLTSILM
+480 AGLNSGALIWTSILM

-512 TWRSESRDQAPRGA
+512 TWRSESKDQTNRGA
-526 LTRLKRMISREP
+526 LSRLKRMISRDP
-538 HEESEQGPLR
+538 IEESK

>member
-1 MRFDVLNLILGWT
+1 MRFDVLALILGWT
-14 LVALTV
+14 LVALTI
-20 PLLFCVLVTGYLDNW
+20 PLVLCAILTGFLDDW
-35 ELALRAFSIP
+35 DLAIRAFSAP
-45 AALSFF
+45 AGLSLF
-51 IGLMMLRF
+51 IGFLMLRF
-59 GTKRNTHMRLR
+59 GTRRNTATRLR
-70 DREAF
+70 DKEAF

-83 LAVFIG
+83 LAVFVG

-97 MFHGPFT
+97 VFHGPFT
-104 EDSEFLDIARGAVNS
+104 EGSDVADILRGAVNS
-119 WFESMSGFSTTGAT
+119 WFESMSGFTTTGAT
-133 VISTSMSPN
+133 VISTSMSPS
-142 CLPSTPDCIN
+142 CYPGMDCIN
-152 TQPRGLLFWR
+152 SQPRGLLLWR

-205 PKLQETALA
+205 PKIQETALA
-214 LWGLYLALTL
+214 LWSLYLALTI
-224 LEMGLLKTIGGMNW
+224 LEFGLLWGIGGLDW

-245 LTTMPTGGFSTHDAS
+245 LTTMPTGGFSTYDS
-260 IGHYQSY
+260 SVGHFESY

-291 EGEFKKATQDE
+291 EGQFKKATQDE
-302 EFKNYIV
+302 EFKNYLV
-309 YILTTFLF
+309 YIFTTFLF
-317 ITIALFAT
+317 ITIALLVT
-325 RDYSTPDTFIDSLFH
+325 RDYTTTDSFIDSLFH

-359 VVTHLFLF
+359 VFTHLLLF

-374 SAGSTSG
+374 CAGSTSG
-381 GLKLLRVNLAFK
+381 GLKLMRINLAFK

-409 TVRMNGE
+409 KIRLNNQ
-416 VVGNQQLGLIVGML
+416 VVGDQQLGLIVGML

-437 AIASILLAFIAPDE
+437 AISSIILSLMIPGED
-451 NFESI
+451 FESI

-480 AGLNSGALLLTSILM
+480 AGLNSFALIGTSILM

-512 TWRSESRDQAPRGA
+512 TWRSESKDQTNRGA
-526 LTRLKRMISREP
+526 LSRLRRMISREP
-538 HEESEQGPLR
+538 IEESK

>member
-14 LVALTV
+14 LVALTL
-20 PLLFCVLVTGYLDNW
+20 PLLFCVVITGYLDDW

-45 AALSFF
+45 AGLSLF
-51 IGLMMLRF
+51 IGAMMLRF

-104 EDSEFLDIARGAVNS
+104 EGSDFLDIARGAVNA

-142 CLPSTPDCIN
+142 CLPGMDCIN
-152 TQPRGLLFWR
+152 SQPRGLLLWR

-214 LWGLYLALTL
+214 LWGLYLVLTL
-224 LEMGLLKTIGGMNW
+224 IEFVLLWTIGDMNW

-245 LTTMPTGGFSTHDAS
+245 LTTMPTGGFSTYDAS
-260 IGHYQSY
+260 IGHFDSY

-291 EGEFKKATQDE
+291 EGQFKKATQDE

-317 ITIALFAT
+317 ITIALLAT
-325 RDYSTPDTFIDSLFH
+325 RDYSSTDAFIDSLFH
-340 VVSIG
+340 VVSLG

-381 GLKLLRVNLAFK
+381 GLKLLRINLAFK

-409 TVRMNGE
+409 TIRMNGE

-437 AIASILLAFIAPDE
+437 AISSILLAFISPGED
-451 NFESI
+451 FESI

-465 NTGPTLGNYGPTETW
+465 NTGPTIGNYGPTETW

-512 TWRSESRDQAPRGA
+512 TWRSESKDQAPRGA
-526 LTRLKRMISREP
+526 LARLKRMISREP
-538 HEESEQGPLR
+538 HEESEQGPLS

>member
-1 MRFDVLNLILGWT
+1 MRFDVLALILGWT
-14 LVALTV
+14 LVALTI
-20 PLLFCVLVTGYLDNW
+20 PLVLCAILTGFLDDW
-35 ELALRAFSIP
+35 DLAIRAFSAP
-45 AALSFF
+45 AGLSLF
-51 IGLMMLRF
+51 IGFLMLRF
-59 GTKRNTHMRLR
+59 GTRRNTATRLR
-70 DREAF
+70 DKEAF

-83 LAVFIG
+83 LAVFVG

-97 MFHGPFT
+97 VFHGPFT
-104 EDSEFLDIARGAVNS
+104 EGSDVADILRGAVNS
-119 WFESMSGFSTTGAT
+119 WFESMSGFTTTGAT
-133 VISTSMSPN
+133 VISTSMSPS
-142 CLPSTPDCIN
+142 CYPGMDCIN
-152 TQPRGLLFWR
+152 SQPRGLLLWR

-205 PKLQETALA
+205 PKIQETALA
-214 LWGLYLALTL
+214 LWSLYLALTI
-224 LEMGLLKTIGGMNW
+224 LEFGLLWGIGGLDW

-245 LTTMPTGGFSTHDAS
+245 LTTMPTGGFSTYDS
-260 IGHYQSY
+260 SVGHFESY

-291 EGEFKKATQDE
+291 EGQFKKATQDE
-302 EFKNYIV
+302 EFKNYLV
-309 YILTTFLF
+309 YIFTTFLF
-317 ITIALFAT
+317 ITIALLVT
-325 RDYSTPDTFIDSLFH
+325 RDYTTTDSFIDSLFH

-359 VVTHLFLF
+359 VFTHLLLF

-374 SAGSTSG
+374 CAGSTCG
-381 GLKLLRVNLAFK
+381 GLKLMRINLAFK

-409 TVRMNGE
+409 KIRLNNQ
-416 VVGNQQLGLIVGML
+416 VVGDQQLGLIVGML

-437 AIASILLAFIAPDE
+437 AISSIILSLMIPGED
-451 NFESI
+451 FESI

-480 AGLNSGALLLTSILM
+480 AGLNSFALIGTSILM

-512 TWRSESRDQAPRGA
+512 TWRSESKDQTNRGA
-526 LTRLKRMISREP
+526 LSRLRRMISREP
-538 HEESEQGPLR
+538 IEESK

>member
-20 PLLFCVLVTGYLDNW
+20 PLLLCVFVTGYLDDW
-35 ELALRAFSIP
+35 ELAFRAFSIP
-45 AALSFF
+45 AGLSLL
-51 IGLMMLRF
+51 IGTLMLRF

-104 EDSEFLDIARGAVNS
+104 DGSSFADVARGAVNA

-142 CLPSTPDCIN
+142 CLPGMDCIN
-152 TQPRGLLFWR
+152 SQPRGLLFWR

-224 LEMGLLKTIGGMNW
+224 LEFGLLWSIGGMDW

-245 LTTMPTGGFSTHDAS
+245 LTTMPTGGFSTYDAS
-260 IGHYQSY
+260 IGHFESY

-291 EGEFKKATQDE
+291 EGQFRKATQDE
-302 EFKNYIV
+302 EFKNYVV

-317 ITIALFAT
+317 ITIALLAT
-325 RDYSTPDTFIDSLFH
+325 RDYTTVDSFIDSLFH
-340 VVSIG
+340 VVSLG

-367 VLMIVGA
+367 VLMIIGA

-381 GLKLLRVNLAFK
+381 GLKLLRINLAFK

-409 TVRMNGE
+409 TIRMNGK

-437 AIASILLAFIAPDE
+437 AISSILLAFVVPGED
-451 NFESI
+451 FESI

-465 NTGPTLGNYGPTETW
+465 NTGPTIGNYGPTETW

-512 TWRSESRDQAPRGA
+512 TWRSESKDQAPRGA
-526 LTRLKRMISREP
+526 LARLKRMISREP
-538 HEESEQGPLR
+538 HEESEQGPLS

>member
-14 LVALTV
+14 LVALTL
-20 PLLFCVLVTGYLDNW
+20 PLLFCVVITGYLDDW

-45 AALSFF
+45 AGLSLF
-51 IGLMMLRF
+51 IGAMMLRF

-104 EDSEFLDIARGAVNS
+104 DGSSFADVARGAVNA

-142 CLPSTPDCIN
+142 CLPGMDCIN
-152 TQPRGLLFWR
+152 SQPRGLLFWR

-214 LWGLYLALTL
+214 LWGLYLVLTL
-224 LEMGLLKTIGGMNW
+224 IEFVLLWTIGDMNW

-245 LTTMPTGGFSTHDAS
+245 LTTMPTGGFSTYDAS
-260 IGHYQSY
+260 IGHFDSY

-291 EGEFKKATQDE
+291 EGQFKKATQDE
-302 EFKNYIV
+302 EFKNYVV

-317 ITIALFAT
+317 ITIALLAT
-325 RDYSTPDTFIDSLFH
+325 RDYSSTDAFIDSLFH
-340 VVSIG
+340 VVSLG

-381 GLKLLRVNLAFK
+381 GLKLLRINLAFK

-409 TVRMNGE
+409 TIRMNGE

-437 AIASILLAFIAPDE
+437 AISSILLAFISPGED
-451 NFESI
+451 FESI

-465 NTGPTLGNYGPTETW
+465 NTGPTIGNYGPTETW
-480 AGLNSGALLLTSILM
+480 AGLNSGALILTSILM

-512 TWRSESRDQAPRGA
+512 TWRSESKDQAPRGA
-526 LTRLKRMISREP
+526 LARLKRMISREP
-538 HEESEQGPLR
+538 HEELEQGPLS

>member
-1 MRFDVLNLILGWT
+1 MRFDVLALILGWT
-14 LVALTV
+14 LIALTI
-20 PLLFCVLVTGYLDNW
+20 PLVLCAVLTGFLDDW
-35 ELALRAFSIP
+35 DLAIRAFSVP
-45 AALSFF
+45 AGLSLL
-51 IGLMMLRF
+51 GGYLMLRF
-59 GTKRNTHMRLR
+59 GTRTNTHTRLR

-83 LAVFIG
+83 LAVFVG
-89 ALPYWLGG
+89 AIPYFLGG
-97 MFHGPFT
+97 LFHGPFT
-104 EDSEFLDIARGAVNS
+104 DGSDVADILRGAVNS
-119 WFESMSGFSTTGAT
+119 WFESMSGFTTTGAT

-142 CLPSTPDCIN
+142 CYPGMDCIN
-152 TQPRGLLFWR
+152 SQPRGLLLWR

-205 PKLQETALA
+205 PKLQETAFA
-214 LWGLYLALTL
+214 LWTLYLVLTILEFIL
-224 LEMGLLKTIGGMNW
+224 LFTIGGLDW

-245 LTTMPTGGFSTHDAS
+245 LTTMPTGGFSTYDS
-260 IGHYQSY
+260 SVGHFDSY

-291 EGEFKKATQDE
+291 EGQFKKASQDE
-302 EFKNYIV
+302 EFKNYLV
-309 YILTTFLF
+309 YIFTTFLF
-317 ITIALFAT
+317 ITIALLVT
-325 RDYSTPDTFIDSLFH
+325 RDYTTTDSFIDSLFT
-340 VVSIG
+340 VVSLG

-359 VVTHLFLF
+359 VFTHLLLF

-374 SAGSTSG
+374 CAGSTSG
-381 GLKLLRVNLAFK
+381 GLKLMRINLAFK

-409 TVRMNGE
+409 KIRLNNQ
-416 VVGNQQLGLIVGML
+416 VVGDQQIGLIVGML

-437 AIASILLAFIAPDE
+437 AISSIILSLMIPGED
-451 NFESI
+451 FESI

-465 NTGPTLGNYGPTETW
+465 NTGPTLGNYGPTQTW
-480 AGLNSGALLLTSILM
+480 AGLNSGALIGTSILM

-512 TWRSESRDQAPRGA
+512 TWKSESKDQTNRGA
-526 LTRLKRMISREP
+526 LSRLKRMISREP
-538 HEESEQGPLR
+538 IDESK

>member
-20 PLLFCVLVTGYLDNW
+20 PLLFCVVITGYLDNW

-45 AALSFF
+45 AGLSLF
-51 IGLMMLRF
+51 IGSMMLRF

-89 ALPYWLGG
+89 ALPYWFGG
-97 MFHGPFT
+97 VFHGPFT
-104 EDSEFLDIARGAVNS
+104 DGSSFADVARGAVNS
-119 WFESMSGFSTTGAT
+119 WFESMSGFTTTGAT

-142 CLPSTPDCIN
+142 CLPGMDCIN
-152 TQPRGLLFWR
+152 TQPRGLLLWR

-214 LWGLYLALTL
+214 LWGLYLALTV
-224 LEMGLLKTIGGMNW
+224 LEFGLLLSIGGMDL

-245 LTTMPTGGFSTHDAS
+245 LTTMPTGGFSTYDGS
-260 IGHYQSY
+260 IGHFESY
-267 TVELIIILFMF
+267 TIELIIILFMF

-291 EGEFKKATQDE
+291 EGQFRKATQDE
-302 EFKNYIV
+302 EFKNYLV

-317 ITIALFAT
+317 ITIALLAT
-325 RDYSTPDTFIDSLFH
+325 RDYTTMDSFIDSLFH

-393 VAMRELVRIAQ
+393 VAMRELIRIAQ

-409 TVRMNGE
+409 TIRMNGE

-437 AIASILLAFIAPDE
+437 AIASILLAFIVPGED
-451 NFESI
+451 FESI

-465 NTGPTLGNYGPTETW
+465 NTGPTIGNYGPSNTW

-512 TWRSESRDQAPRGA
+512 TWRSESKDQAPRGA
-526 LTRLKRMISREP
+526 LARLRRMISREP
-538 HEESEQGPLR
+538 HEESEQGPLG